1 MTVPYSPDQWRALG
15 QDHALLGR
23 RLFCAD
29 LQRGAGTPILVLHG
43 FPTCGWDWAPVAE
56 ALAAGRRLIVPD
68 LLGYGFS
75 QKPRGPYTL
84 SEQADLVLALLRA
97 LGLHQQP
104 IDLVSHD
111 MGDTVAAELLAR
123 RRASGAGPLLR
134 RVAML
139 NGGILPELHQP
150 RRIQTLLRSPLAP
163 LVVALMTRRS
173 FGKAFAEV
181 FGPATQ
187 PSAAE
192 LDQHWALLSRDEG
205 LANYPRLI
213 GYMAER
219 EAHRARWVP
228 AITELDLP
236 LLLVWG
242 DADPVGVWAIAEEI
256 KRLRPATEVGRLRG
270 IGHYPQ
276 LEASEAVTEA
286 LLGFLR

>member
-1 MTVPYSPDQWRALG
+1 MTAPYSPDQWRALG
-15 QDHALLGR
+15 QDHTLLGR
-23 RLFCAD
+23 RLFCVD
-29 LQRGAGTPILVLHG
+29 LQRGPGTPILVLHG
-43 FPTCGWDWAPVAE
+43 FPTCGWDWAPIAD

-97 LGLHQQP
+97 LGLHEQQ

-111 MGDTVAAELLAR
+111 MGDTVATELLAR
-123 RRASGAGPLLR
+123 RRASGTGPRIR

-139 NGGILPELHQP
+139 NGGILPELHRP

-173 FGKAFAEV
+173 FGTAFAEV
-181 FGPATQ
+181 FGPKTQ
-187 PSAAE
+187 PTAAE
-192 LDQHWALLSRDEG
+192 LDQHWALLGRDAG
-205 LANYPRLI
+205 LANYPQLI

-219 EAHRARWVP
+219 VAHRARWVP
-228 AITELDLP
+228 ALTALDLP

-242 DADPVGVWAIAEEI
+242 DADPVAVWRIAEEI
-256 KRLRPATEVGRLRG
+256 QRLRPATEVVRLQG

-276 LEASEAVTEA
+276 LEAPGAVTAA
-286 LLGFLR
+286 LLHFLG